1 MKGLLKLTSAKD
13 NSTILI
19 GAENIIEAKKMYHQG
34 LKIEVTEIRSVG
46 AMVITNWVT
55 ESVEEIHDQ
64 YKG

>member
-1 MKGLLKLTSAKD
+1 MKGLLKLTSAQD

-19 GAENIIEAKKMYHQG
+19 GAENIIEAKIMYHQG
-34 LKIEVTEIRSVG
+34 YKMDVTKILSVG
-46 AMVITNWVT
+46 AMVTTNWVL